1 MICLKK
7 YDACSKALHA
17 MLGDA
22 LLVQRWWA
30 SQNSAFNGK
39 TPWQVYRQDPQL
51 VCDYV
56 LQALQ
61 K

>member
-7 YDACSKALHA
+7 YDACCKALLA
-17 MLGDA
+17 MLGSE

-30 SQNSAFNGK
+30 SQNGAFEGQ
-39 TPWQVYRQDPQL
+39 TPWQVYRTDPQR

-56 LQALQ
+56 LRQLQ
-61 K
+61 R

>member
-30 SQNSAFNGK
+30 HRNAAFGGR
-39 TPWQVYRQDPQL
+39 TPWETYRADPQR
-51 VCDYV
+51 VCDY
-56 LQALQ
+56 LLEHLQ

>member
-7 YDACSKALHA
+7 YDACCVALKA

-30 SQNSAFNGK
+30 SKNSAFMGK
-39 TPWQVYRQDPQL
+39 TPWETYRTDPQL

-56 LQALQ
+56 LRYLQ